1 MKNLDT
7 GHPVLTRVGS
17 GPWHWHFCMEAKA
30 NSVPGY
36 PGGKLPQQGLERSD
50 VLGLE
55 HNSLRTGR
63 LMRNL

>member
-7 GHPVLTRVGS
+7 GHPMLSRMGS
-17 GPWHWHFCMEAKA
+17 GPWHFCMEAKA

-36 PGGKLPQQGLERSD
+36 PSGKLPQQGLERRG

-55 HNSLRTGR
+55 HNSHRTGR
-63 LMRNL
+63 LMRNF